1 MWKTSGYQI
10 MPYIKKEDR
19 KKIDKE
25 IKNLVEKLTNHGCD
39 LDPKVGNVNYVLSSI
54 IWMLFDNKPSYTNG
68 NNLIGVLE
76 CVKQE
81 FYRRKLAKLED
92 QKITENGDL

>member
-1 MWKTSGYQI
+1 

-25 IKNLVEKLTNHGCD
+25 IKDLIEKLTNHGCD

-54 IWMLFDNKPSYTNG
+54 IWTLFDKKASYTTG
-68 NNLIGVLE
+68 NNLMGVLE

-81 FYRRKLAKLED
+81 FYRRKLAPYED
-92 QKITENGDL
+92 KKIKENGDL